1 MTDDVIIRYDSPSAR
16 EAAIRGMIK
25 AKQEW
30 LSYVLKREKE
40 LGIG

>member
-1 MTDDVIIRYDSPSAR
+1 MSEDVIIKYDSPSAR
-16 EAAIRGMIK
+16 ETAIRGMIH

-30 LSYVLKREKE
+30 LANVLKREKE